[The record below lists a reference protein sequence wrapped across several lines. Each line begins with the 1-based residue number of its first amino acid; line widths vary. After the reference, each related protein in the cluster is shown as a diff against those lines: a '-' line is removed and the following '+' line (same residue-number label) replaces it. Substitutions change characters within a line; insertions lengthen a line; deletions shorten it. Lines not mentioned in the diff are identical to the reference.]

1 MQDEQDLRLGVDET
15 CFVWLRGEEI
25 LINSVLYLKKMLRY
39 VTVCTEKGV
48 SKNSFLVIFSK
59 ENNRAFK
66 ER

>member
-1 MQDEQDLRLGVDET
+1 
-15 CFVWLRGEEI
+15 
-25 LINSVLYLKKMLRY
+25 MLRY
-39 VTVCTEKGV
+39 VTVGTEKGV

>member
-1 MQDEQDLRLGVDET
+1 
-15 CFVWLRGEEI
+15 
-25 LINSVLYLKKMLRY
+25 MLRY

-48 SKNSFLVIFSK
+48 SKNSFLVIFNK